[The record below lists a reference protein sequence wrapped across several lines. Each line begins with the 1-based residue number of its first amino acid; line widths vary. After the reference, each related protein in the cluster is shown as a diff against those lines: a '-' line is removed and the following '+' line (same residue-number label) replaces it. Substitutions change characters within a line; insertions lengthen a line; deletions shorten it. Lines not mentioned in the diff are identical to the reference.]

1 MKYNVLHEIHVY
13 ETNITFPSR
22 KLTFVNFNRAHFLKV
37 LRQDDIVFVFIRWQD
52 KCSLRPQLMSFTI
65 AEPFIWRWHGTSGE

>member
-37 LRQDDIVFVFIRWQD
+37 LRQDDIVFVFI
-52 KCSLRPQLMSFTI
+52 
-65 AEPFIWRWHGTSGE
+65 H